1 MNQNNLKII
10 KILTRYGFKYFYKA
24 RIRYSNYFADDGLMD
39 WLIGKW
45 ILAFPKKINKDIL
58 KRCKVIVGKQ
68 SPELMGREN
77 HSIFLSKWN
86 LKFNNTKI
94 LPVDLE
100 NDIESYYSVGLE
112 NNNKNYKDA
121 FKKVLQ
127 SVNMAKYFEHYD
139 VWYLLNEENI
149 ILGNRL
155 YLDKAIKT
163 KKLNFKI
170 IKKI

>member
-1 MNQNNLKII
+1 MNQNNSKII
-10 KILTRYGFKYFYKA
+10 KILTGYGFRYFYTT
-24 RIRYSNYFADDGLMD
+24 RIRYSNYFAEDGLMD
-39 WLIGKW
+39 WLAGEW
-45 ILAFPKKINKDIL
+45 ILAFPEKIDEDIL
-58 KRCKVIVGKQ
+58 KRFKVIVGRQ
-68 SPELMGREN
+68 SPEFMDPEN
-77 HSIFLSKWN
+77 HSIFLSEWN
-86 LKFNNTKI
+86 LKFNNIKI
-94 LPVDLE
+94 LPVGLE
-100 NDIESYYSVGLE
+100 NDINGY
-112 NNNKNYKDA
+112 KNA

-155 YLDKAIKT
+155 YLDKAVKT